1 MQRKRIIIVED
12 EALIAA
18 EIAGTLKI
26 LGYEVVGKA
35 RNGDNALDLF
45 ASTPCDLVLL
55 DINIKGTLS
64 GIDLAR
70 ILKEKY
76 NCPFV
81 FITSF
86 ADANTV
92 KEASSTMPFGYI
104 VKPFTEKDLRS
115 NIEMALVRAEAELK
129 SNNGID
135 FDTIEAKYDVKL
147 TQRDKEILHHLV
159 NGKSYK
165 EVGEALYI
173 SINTVKTYQKR
184 LYQVFDVNSKF
195 QLIEKLRF

>member
-1 MQRKRIIIVED
+1 MEQKRIIIVED

-18 EIAGTLKI
+18 EIEGTIKN
-26 LGYEVVGKA
+26 LGYSVVGKVM
-35 RNGDNALDLF
+35 NGDKALDKF

-64 GIDLAR
+64 GIDLAK

-76 NCPFV
+76 NQPFV

-86 ADANTV
+86 ADEKTV
-92 KEASSTMPFGYI
+92 KEASLTMPYGYI

-115 NIEMALVRAEAELK
+115 NIEMALVRAAADK
-129 SNNGID
+129 KVGNGID
-135 FDTIEAKYDVKL
+135 FDNVEKKYNINL
-147 TQRDKEILHHLV
+147 SQRDRDILLHLN

-165 EVGEALYI
+165 EVGEKLFI

-184 LYQVFDVNSKF
+184 LYQSFNVNSKF
-195 QLIEKLRF
+195 QLMEKLRL

>member
-1 MQRKRIIIVED
+1 MQKKRIIIIED

-18 EIAGTLKI
+18 EIEGTLRI

-35 RNGDNALDLF
+35 MNGDNALDLF

-70 ILKEKY
+70 LLREKY
-76 NCPFV
+76 NRPFV

-115 NIEMALVRAEAELK
+115 NIEMALVRAEAEQK
-129 SNNGID
+129 SNNGTD
-135 FDTIEAKYDVKL
+135 FDAIEKKYKVNL
-147 TQRDKEILHHLV
+147 SQRDKEILFHLI
-159 NGKSYK
+159 NGKSYR
-165 EVGEALYI
+165 EVGEELFI

-184 LYQVFDVNSKF
+184 LYQLFNVKSKF
-195 QLIEKLRF
+195 QLIEKLRS